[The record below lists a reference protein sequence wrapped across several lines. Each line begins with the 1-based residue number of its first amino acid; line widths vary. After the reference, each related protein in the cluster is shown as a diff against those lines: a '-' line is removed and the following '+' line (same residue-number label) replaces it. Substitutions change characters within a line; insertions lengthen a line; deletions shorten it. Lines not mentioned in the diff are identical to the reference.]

1 MGLRPLIWRRCQL
14 SNPWR
19 ATLATDGECGVRR
32 LLSQDHYLG
41 QVIDRLEQVSRVM
54 NPLLLYIAVSL
65 VVLNLT
71 CLFNLID
78 WSHLPQTSAETPAAS
93 APNSTNSK

>member
-1 MGLRPLIWRRCQL
+1 M
-14 SNPWR
+14 
-19 ATLATDGECGVRR
+19 RR

-41 QVIDRLEQVSRVM
+41 QVIERLEQVSVAM

-78 WSHLPQTSAETPAAS
+78 WTHLPQPPAETAAFS
-93 APNSTNSK
+93 APHSQNSR